1 MSDNR
6 KSARKSLDELRIEL
20 DAIDDAM
27 HDLIMR
33 RAGVVEQ
40 VSAAKEHSA
49 GRGVLR
55 PGREA
60 RILRRLVERHSGAFP
75 VASIVRIWRELISA
89 SVGMQT
95 RFSAGVFRP
104 EPDPGYWDLAREQFG
119 IYAPM
124 KEFAS
129 ADAALAAVTNGDV
142 TVAVLPMPGAEDDG
156 DWWCGMIGAGDESG
170 APRIIWHLPFT
181 GFASGPS
188 QRHEALVVGMTA
200 QEDSGDDRSIFV
212 FETRSA
218 GGIADLTKGLKAGG
232 LEPVNWLS
240 HEQGDVSLVLVVFN
254 GFIEP
259 GDTRLAAAAP
269 DTNVHGLGGYP
280 VPFAADA
287 LQKAAE

>member
-1 MSDNR
+1 MSGT
-6 KSARKSLDELRIEL
+6 RKSLDDLRVEL

-75 VASIVRIWRELISA
+75 VASVVRIWRELISA

-124 KEFAS
+124 KEFGS
-129 ADAALAAVTNGDV
+129 AEAALAAVTRGDV
-142 TVAVLPMPGAEDDG
+142 TVAVLPMPSEDEEG
-156 DWWCGMIGAGDESG
+156 DWWAGMISAPGDDG
-170 APRIIWHLPFT
+170 APQVIWHLPFT

-188 QRHEALVVGMTA
+188 QLHEALVVGMTA
-200 QEDSGDDRSIFV
+200 QEESGDDHSMFV
-212 FETRSA
+212 VETQSA
-218 GGIADLTKGLKAGG
+218 GGIADLMAGLKTQG
-232 LEPVNWLS
+232 LVPVSWLS
-240 HEQGDVSLVLVVFN
+240 QEQGNASLVLIVLE
-254 GFIEP
+254 GFVSADDP
-259 GDTRLAAAAP
+259 RLAAAAP
-269 DTNVHGLGGYP
+269 DTVVHGLGGYP

>member
-1 MSDNR
+1 MT
-6 KSARKSLDELRIEL
+6 KSGKSLDDLRIEL

-40 VSAAKEHSA
+40 VSAAKEHSG

-75 VASIVRIWRELISA
+75 VASVVRIWRELISA

-124 KEFAS
+124 TGFAS
-129 ADAALAAVTNGDV
+129 ADTALAAVRAGDI
-142 TVAVLPMPGAEDDG
+142 TVAVLPMPGAGEDG
-156 DWWCGMIGAGDESG
+156 GWWTGMCAGNEDG
-170 APRIIWHLPFT
+170 APQIIWHLPFT

-188 QRHEALVVGMTA
+188 VKHEALVVGLSA
-200 QEDSGDDRSIFV
+200 QEDSGDDHSLFV
-212 FETRSA
+212 FEARAA
-218 GGIADLTKGLKAGG
+218 GGIADLIAGLKAAD
-232 LEPVNWLS
+232 LVPVTWRS
-240 HEQGDVSLVLVVFN
+240 QEMGDASLVLVVLE
-254 GFIEP
+254 GFIDP
-259 GDTRLAAAAP
+259 GDARLGTAVADGAV
-269 DTNVHGLGGYP
+269 VHGLGGYP

-287 LQKAAE
+287 LRHAAE